1 MRGTLEEHCVRSVLS
16 AGYNHFSVTRAY
28 TEAVDGV
35 SLELQQCVASTEICG
50 ISKCRNSSELPGLGK
65 CHVVASLVNATNSRT
80 VM

>member
-1 MRGTLEEHCVRSVLS
+1 MRGTLEALVRALSLS
-16 AGYNHFSVTRAY
+16 AGHNNCSVARAY

-35 SLELQQCVASTEICG
+35 SLELQRCVASTEICG